1 MKGIILAGG
10 TGSRLY
16 PLTSLV
22 CKQLLPV
29 YDKPMIYYPLST
41 LMMAGIREIGIIST
55 PKDIPI
61 FKDFLGDGSKF
72 GVQFTYI
79 VQEKPE
85 GIAQAFIL
93 GEEFIGGDNVT
104 LILGDN
110 IFYGHIG
117 HATAVQDHKE
127 GATIFGYQVANPKA
141 FGVIEFDANGK
152 ALSIEEKPENPRSNF
167 IVPGLYIYDNS
178 VVEVSKNL
186 KPSHRGELEITDVN
200 NCYLN
205 KGLLSVI
212 PIGRGAAWL
221 DSGTTKALA
230 ESSTFIQIVEERQ
243 GLKIGCPEE
252 IALRKGFIE
261 VRQFTEQ
268 IRSLPN
274 CQYRGYLEKI
284 ASEFVDA
291 RAPEP
296 TDFLGGV
303 PG

>member
-167 IVPGLYIYDNS
+167 IVPGLYIYDNY